1 MDFNLSE
8 DDLMIKE
15 EAANLAAKRIYPNAH
30 KWDEEGKLPQ
40 EILDEMG
47 ELGYFGMM
55 LPEEYG
61 GLELTT
67 VTYNC
72 AMEEIAAACAGLNIT
87 VSVHNSLCCEAINKF
102 GSDDLKKKYLP
113 DMATGKWIG
122 SYCLTEPNVGTDV
135 AAIKTAA
142 VKKGDSYIINGTKA
156 FVTSAGFPGVLIVFA
171 VTDPEAG
178 RKGISCFVVEKDAP
192 GVSIGVAEK
201 KMGIKTSDTRE
212 VSLIDVEV
220 PASNMIGEAG
230 TGFKTAVILLNNGRI
245 GVSFQALGIARAA
258 MEEAIKYSKERHQFG
273 QPICN
278 FQAIQFKLADMA
290 ARIDAG
296 MLLALRAASLKDAG
310 ANVASES
317 AMSKLVCSQAANWVV
332 NEAVQIHGGYG
343 YMKEYAVER
352 YYRDARVTE
361 IYEGTSEA
369 QKMVISRHLLKD

>member
-178 RKGISCFVVEKDAP
+178 RKGISCFVIEKDAP

>member
-30 KWDEEGKLPQ
+30 KWDEAGKLPQ
-40 EILDEMG
+40 DILDEMG

-102 GSDDLKKKYLP
+102 GSEELKKKYLP

-122 SYCLTEPNVGTDV
+122 SYCLTEPDVGTDA

-178 RKGISCFVVEKDAP
+178 KKGISCFVIEKDAP

-212 VSLIDVEV
+212 VSFIDVEI
-220 PASNMIGEAG
+220 PASNMIGEPG

-258 MEEAIKYSKERHQFG
+258 MKEAISYSKERQQFG

-310 ANVASES
+310 QNVASES
-317 AMSKLVCSQAANWVV
+317 AMAKLVCSQAANWVV

-369 QKMVISRHLLKD
+369 QKMVISRQLLKD